1 MSIETKVNTSVEAGA
16 GTHVET
22 EADSYIEAE
31 VDRKKL
37 RVSAYN
43 SFDPSTSFS
52 NVNKIIFSVT
62 IIF

>member
-16 GTHVET
+16 GTHVKT

>member
-22 EADSYIEAE
+22 EAYSYIEAE